1 MLSYAILFISS
12 LLLCVLIVPRV
23 IKKAVKLDVVDK
35 PTTRKV
41 HRKTIPLWGGVAI
54 FLSFVLALLLFYL
67 FSSDFFPFSLF
78 AGTDL
83 SRFSMN
89 FRARLGLSS
98 GVLWMKLAG
107 LLLGGT
113 TVVITGM
120 IDDRYGL
127 SPKRKLLGQLI
138 AALIVV
144 SFGGRVLGF
153 NIPFMNH
160 YVSLTSG
167 QGLVGA
173 AIFVFS
179 VTVSV
184 VWILAVINSMN
195 FIDGLDGLAGG
206 ISFIS
211 AATFFALAFFKP
223 SMSLA
228 GENISAFIAVVS
240 AVLCGSVLGF
250 LFFNFKPAKIFMG
263 DAGSMFLGFMLASL
277 SLLGSFKGVT
287 AITLLTPALIL
298 SVPIFDII
306 FAVARR
312 LSRGVPVSV
321 ADKSHVHH
329 RMLALGL
336 SPLQVVVII
345 WLVAALFNIIAFLL
359 A

>member
-1 MLSYAILFISS
+1 MLKYAILFMIS

-41 HRKTIPLWGGVAI
+41 HRKIIPLWGGVAI
-54 FLSFVLALLLFYL
+54 FLSFVLALFLFYL
-67 FSSDFFPFSLF
+67 LSSDLFPFSLF
-78 AGTDL
+78 SATDF
-83 SRFSMN
+83 SRFSMD
-89 FRARLGLSS
+89 FRGRLGMSS
-98 GVLWMKLAG
+98 GALRLKLAG
-107 LLLGGT
+107 LLLGGL
-113 TVVITGM
+113 TVLITGM

-127 SPKRKLLGQLI
+127 SPKRKLLGQLV

-144 SFGGRVLGF
+144 AFGVRVLGF

-167 QGLVGA
+167 QGFAGA
-173 AIFVFS
+173 ALFLFS
-179 VTVSV
+179 ATVSI

-211 AATFFALAFFKP
+211 AATFFALAFLKP

-228 GENISAFIAVVS
+228 GENISAFIAVV
-240 AVLCGSVLGF
+240 AVTLCGSILGF
-250 LFFNFKPAKIFMG
+250 LFFNFRPARIFMG
-263 DAGSMFLGFMLASL
+263 DPGSMFLGFMLASL

-287 AITLLTPALIL
+287 AITLFTPALIL

-312 LSRGVPVSV
+312 LSRGLPVSV
-321 ADKSHVHH
+321 SDKSHVHH
-329 RMLALGL
+329 RLLALGL
-336 SPLQVVVII
+336 SPLQAVVII
-345 WLVAALFNIIAFLL
+345 WLVAALFNLIAFLL